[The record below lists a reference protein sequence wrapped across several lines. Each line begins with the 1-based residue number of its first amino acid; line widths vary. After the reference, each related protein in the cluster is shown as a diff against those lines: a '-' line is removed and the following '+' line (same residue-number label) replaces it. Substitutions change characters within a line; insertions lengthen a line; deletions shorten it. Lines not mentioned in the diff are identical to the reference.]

1 MVLCGQIRE
10 DQEAP
15 PYVRRVL
22 HRERLPHADPEDPQV
37 GRYLRTSLFKWYTHK
52 LMDAH
57 RKENDEARRGRRLRR
72 GPDGP
77 DFESIGFVCASMS
90 GHARRSHSKEWMM
103 VVEAGQRAY

>member
-22 HRERLPHADPEDPQV
+22 HRERVPHADPEDPQV
-37 GRYLRTSLFKWYTHK
+37 GRCLRTSLFRWYTHK

-57 RKENDEARRGRRLRR
+57 RKETHQRFKTYIDAMYAI
-72 GPDGP
+72 PDS
-77 DFESIGFVCASMS
+77 EST
-90 GHARRSHSKEWMM
+90 KL
-103 VVEAGQRAY
+103 